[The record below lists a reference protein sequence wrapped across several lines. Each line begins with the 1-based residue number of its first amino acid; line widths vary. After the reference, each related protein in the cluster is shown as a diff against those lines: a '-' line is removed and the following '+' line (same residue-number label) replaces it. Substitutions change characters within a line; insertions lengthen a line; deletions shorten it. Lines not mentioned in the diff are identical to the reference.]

1 MIEILTLFSFLL
13 ILGLVLVARDW
24 TTTYRLRRRRTY
36 MNRLMGQ
43 LTGQPMRRANVVLGD
58 PTEIVTGSGGR
69 QMYVW
74 KGPEQKKIPEA
85 PELLIVTI
93 IADADGTITK
103 AAWESR

>member
-1 MIEILTLFSFLL
+1 MIEILTLFSFVL
-13 ILGLVLVARDW
+13 ILGLVLVAKDW
-24 TTTYRLRRRRTY
+24 AVMYRLRRRRQY
-36 MNRLMGQ
+36 MNRLMDQ
-43 LTGQPMRRANVVLGD
+43 LTGQPLRRANLALGD
-58 PTEIVTGSGGR
+58 PTEIVNGSSGR

-74 KGPEQKKIPEA
+74 KGPEREAIPEA

>member
-1 MIEILTLFSFLL
+1 MIEILTLFSFVL
-13 ILGLVLVARDW
+13 ILGLVLVAKDW
-24 TTTYRLRRRRTY
+24 TTVYRQRRRRNY
-36 MNRLMGQ
+36 MNALMGR
-43 LTGQPMRRANVVLGD
+43 LEGQPLRRANVALGV

-74 KGPEQKKIPEA
+74 KGPERETIPEA

-93 IADADGTITK
+93 IADAEGTITK